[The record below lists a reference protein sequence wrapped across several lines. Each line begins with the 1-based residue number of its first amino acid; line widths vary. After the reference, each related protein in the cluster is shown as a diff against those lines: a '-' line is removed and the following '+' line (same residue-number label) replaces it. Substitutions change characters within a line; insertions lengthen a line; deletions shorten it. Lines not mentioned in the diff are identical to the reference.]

1 MRREKHDGTYLK
13 DVGEIDEHVLSC
25 LLLPTCDVEADGGD
39 VHALAAFRELVLDGE
54 GVETQSGEANDFG

>member
-13 DVGEIDEHVLSC
+13 DVGEVNEHILSC
-25 LLLPTCDVEADGGD
+25 FLLPACDIETYSGD
-39 VHALAAFRELVLDGE
+39 IHALAAFGELVLDGE